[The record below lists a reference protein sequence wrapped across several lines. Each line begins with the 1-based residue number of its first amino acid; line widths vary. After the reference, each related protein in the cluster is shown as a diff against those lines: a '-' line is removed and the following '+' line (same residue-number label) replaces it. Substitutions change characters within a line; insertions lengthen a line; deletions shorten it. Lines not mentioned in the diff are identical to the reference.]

1 MAGTGVIDVTDVTF
15 ERDVIEASYRQ
26 PVVVDFW
33 APWCGPCVTL
43 GPMIERIAAEHP
55 DVRLVKINVDD
66 SPMVAQAFAIES
78 IPAVMAFFNGDVAS
92 SFLGAMPEPDV
103 RAFFDRLG
111 PAPADLLVAEA
122 DAALAAGDFEG
133 AAARYGAAFSIDGA
147 HPGARA
153 GLASLLIDEGEI
165 DEAEALLNG
174 TEATAAVQAQR
185 ARIAFARGT
194 ADVDVDALLA
204 RLAADED
211 DVPAHYGLGCIDASA
226 GRYEDALE
234 HFLTVV
240 MFNRE
245 YEADGGRLRALEI
258 FDLLGP
264 DDPRTHEYRRRL
276 GMLLF

>member
-1 MAGTGVIDVTDVTF
+1 MAGAGVIDVTDATF

-55 DVRLVKINVDD
+55 DVQLVKVNVDD

-103 RAFFDRLG
+103 RAFFDRLA

-122 DAALAAGDFEG
+122 DAALAAGDVQG

-153 GLASLLIDEGEI
+153 GLASLLIDEGEV
-165 DEAEALLNG
+165 DEAETLLNG

-185 ARIAFARGT
+185 ARIAF
-194 ADVDVDALLA
+194 A

-240 MFNRE
+240 MLNRE